1 MCEARRGNEHICEG
15 TETGLTTDQKSGLGH
30 HIAGHT
36 WLRKEDQV
44 WVRHG
49 ERLAETAE
57 AAVPKQQSGK
67 SSNIK
72 HQMTTCS
79 STGKRIRCVQHPHSD
94 RQGKT
99 TDRVSTNRG
108 YNKQSVQ
115 QQSVHEQRIQQTECP
130 TTECPRTEDGAA
142 SRGHAHSGMF
152 LICKHRENGTCYT
165 RGEPQRHPVTRTHV
179 TAFHISEFT

>member
-115 QQSVHEQRIQQTECP
+115 QQSVHEQRMEQHHEAMRTVGCFSYVSTERMVPATPGVNLRDIQ
-130 TTECPRTEDGAA
+130 
-142 SRGHAHSGMF
+142 
-152 LICKHRENGTCYT
+152 
-165 RGEPQRHPVTRTHV
+165 
-179 TAFHISEFT
+179 